1 MKYYFIIF
9 PYGDRT
15 KLCVLETTEAMK
27 YEINEWALASRKE
40 FTDKDIAVAYAKE
53 LARKHNIEYVIDVD
67 DDGYLD

>member
-1 MKYYFIIF
+1 M
-9 PYGDRT
+9 
-15 KLCVLETTEAMK
+15 LETTEAMK